1 MRVGLKLDVDFDRSE
16 VYRRLF
22 GGRDVLSC
30 LGELGVEA
38 VEIPLGPSSDLGEVG
53 DKARRC
59 REVGLHVSF
68 HPYSEGHGANP
79 AHFDGPGSPPAVVHQ
94 RFLAL
99 AAGLAREQGETI
111 VNIHPAAA
119 ANRVSRRE
127 LVERSVQFFSWAR
140 SWCAD
145 HAPDV
150 RPVAELQ
157 VGPGGGER
165 LIRVGDS
172 PGELAHIV
180 EGSGVAACW
189 DVGHAVWNHRRFGT
203 PQDPPKDLWK
213 RIGHVHCHDVD
224 KVDHRVLCPG
234 DAHWQRFLQMLSGTG
249 FAGTVVVEV
258 APQTFLDAGGLR
270 AVEESIAAVSE
281 AVR

>member
-38 VEIPLGPSSDLGEVG
+38 VELPLGPSSDLGEVG

-79 AHFDGPGSPPAVVHQ
+79 AHFDEPGSPPAVVHQ
-94 RFLAL
+94 SFLAL

-180 EGSGVAACW
+180 EGSGVTACW

-203 PQDPPKDLWK
+203 PQDPPKELWK

-224 KVDHRVLCPG
+224 KVDHRVLRPG
-234 DAHWQRFLQMLSGTG
+234 DAHWRRFLQMLLGTG

>member
-68 HPYSEGHGANP
+68 HPYSEGRGANP

-99 AAGLAREQGETI
+99 AAGRAREQG
-111 VNIHPAAA
+111 
-119 ANRVSRRE
+119 
-127 LVERSVQFFSWAR
+127 
-140 SWCAD
+140 
-145 HAPDV
+145 
-150 RPVAELQ
+150 
-157 VGPGGGER
+157 
-165 LIRVGDS
+165 
-172 PGELAHIV
+172 
-180 EGSGVAACW
+180 
-189 DVGHAVWNHRRFGT
+189 
-203 PQDPPKDLWK
+203 
-213 RIGHVHCHDVD
+213 
-224 KVDHRVLCPG
+224 
-234 DAHWQRFLQMLSGTG
+234 
-249 FAGTVVVEV
+249 
-258 APQTFLDAGGLR
+258 
-270 AVEESIAAVSE
+270 
-281 AVR
+281 